1 MTPSRPKTTLE
12 TTMNTRFARARF
24 HHALLWLACG
34 FCAGASA
41 QSADRP
47 ASSAQPAAATHQSTA
62 TVALVHVTI
71 EANVSFDFFTRHLEA
86 LLGRFDPTLLRR
98 AAGDARAIESGFK
111 ALEGE
116 EGLMLFFAQDHG
128 ALLSVAGAARK
139 AKRYQI
145 GNPLVAAQM
154 TRLDI
159 SAGLYAPL
167 SVLVYQVTENRIRV
181 EFDQPSSL
189 FGQFGNAAV
198 TDIGR
203 GLDDKLQRLIGKAV
217 RMASAQ

>member
-1 MTPSRPKTTLE
+1 
-12 TTMNTRFARARF
+12 MNTRFARARF

-34 FCAGASA
+34 VGASA
-41 QSADRP
+41 SAQGADQP
-47 ASSAQPAAATHQSTA
+47 ASSAQPAAATHTHLEVLTHQSTA
-62 TVALVHVTI
+62 TVALAHVTI
-71 EANVSFDFFTRHLEA
+71 EANVSFDLFTRHLEA

-98 AAGDARAIESGFK
+98 AAGDARAIEAGFK

-159 SAGLYAPL
+159 RAGLYAPL
-167 SVLVYQVTENRIRV
+167 SVLVYQVTEDRIRI

-189 FGQFGNAAV
+189 FGQFGDAAV

>member
-1 MTPSRPKTTLE
+1 MK
-12 TTMNTRFARARF
+12 TRFVHTRF
-24 HHALLWLACG
+24 HHSLLWLACVV
-34 FCAGASA
+34 CAAASA
-41 QSADRP
+41 QSSTEPTAAAP
-47 ASSAQPAAATHQSTA
+47 SALAPAATSSLHVVTHQINS
-62 TVALVHVTI
+62 TVALVHVAI
-71 EANVSFDFFTRHLEA
+71 EADVGFDSFTKHLEA

-98 AAGDARAIESGFK
+98 VAGDARAIESGFK

-116 EGLMLFFAQDHG
+116 EGLMVFFAQDHG
-128 ALLSVAGAARK
+128 ALLAVAGAARK

-159 SAGLYAPL
+159 RAGLYAPL
-167 SVLVYQVTENRIRV
+167 SILVYQAAENRIRI

-189 FGQFGNAAV
+189 FGQFGSVPVADV
-198 TDIGR
+198 GR
-203 GLDDKLQRLIGKAV
+203 GLDDKVQRLIGKAI

>member
-1 MTPSRPKTTLE
+1 
-12 TTMNTRFARARF
+12 MNTRFVHTHFR
-24 HHALLWLACG
+24 HSLLWLS
-34 FCAGASA
+34 CAVCAAASA
-41 QSADRP
+41 QSSTELTAATP
-47 ASSAQPAAATHQSTA
+47 SAQLAPAATSARDVVSHPISS

-71 EANVSFDFFTRHLEA
+71 EADVGFDSFTKHLEA
-86 LLGRFDPTLLRR
+86 LLGRFDPTLLRK

-116 EGLMLFFAQDHG
+116 EGLMVFFAQDHG
-128 ALLSVAGAARK
+128 ALLAVAGAPRK

-145 GNPLVAAQM
+145 GNPLVAARM

-159 SAGLYAPL
+159 RAGLYAPL
-167 SVLVYQVTENRIRV
+167 SILVYQLSESRIRI

-198 TDIGR
+198 AETGR
-203 GLDDKLQRLIGKAV
+203 ELDGRILRLIGKAA
-217 RMASAQ
+217 RSASAQ

>member
-1 MTPSRPKTTLE
+1 MT
-12 TTMNTRFARARF
+12 TRFVHTLFR
-24 HHALLWLACG
+24 HSLLWLSCAV
-34 FCAGASA
+34 CAGASA
-41 QSADRP
+41 QSSTELTAAAP
-47 ASSAQPAAATHQSTA
+47 SAQLAPAATSARDAVSHPISS

-71 EANVSFDFFTRHLEA
+71 EADVGFDSFTKHLEA
-86 LLGRFDPTLLRR
+86 LLGRFDPTLLRK

-116 EGLMLFFAQDHG
+116 EGLMVFFAQDHG
-128 ALLSVAGAARK
+128 ALLAVAGAPRK

-145 GNPLVAAQM
+145 GNPLVAARM

-159 SAGLYAPL
+159 RAGLYAPL
-167 SVLVYQVTENRIRV
+167 SILVYQLSESRIRI

-198 TDIGR
+198 ADIGR
-203 GLDDKLQRLIGKAV
+203 ELDGKILRLIGKAA
-217 RMASAQ
+217 RSASAQ

>member
-1 MTPSRPKTTLE
+1 MTLE
-12 TTMNTRFARARF
+12 ATMNTRFEPARF
-24 HHALLWLACG
+24 RRALLSLACG
-34 FCAGASA
+34 VCVGAAA
-41 QSADRP
+41 QS
-47 ASSAQPAAATHQSTA
+47 SSPDAVTRQTTS
-62 TVALVHVTI
+62 TVALMHVTI
-71 EANVSFDFFTRHLEA
+71 EANVGFDPFTKHLEA
-86 LLGRFDPTLLRR
+86 LLGRFDPTLLRK

-154 TRLDI
+154 TRVDI
-159 SAGLYAPL
+159 RAGLYAPL
-167 SVLVYQVTENRIRV
+167 SVLVYQLAENRICI

-189 FGQFGNAAV
+189 FGQFGNATVA
-198 TDIGR
+198 DIGR

>member
-1 MTPSRPKTTLE
+1 
-12 TTMNTRFARARF
+12 MNTRSAYAGFQ
-24 HHALLWLACG
+24 HSLLWLACG
-34 FCAGASA
+34 VCAGASA
-41 QSADRP
+41 QSSADRP
-47 ASSAQPAAATHQSTA
+47 ASAPAPQLATTA
-62 TVALVHVTI
+62 PAPPDAVTQQTASTVALVHVSI
-71 EANVSFDFFTRHLEA
+71 EANVGFDPFTKHLEA
-86 LLGRFDPTLLRR
+86 LLGRFDPTLLRK
-98 AAGDARAIESGFK
+98 AAGDARAIEAGFK

-128 ALLSVAGAARK
+128 ALLAVMGAARK

-159 SAGLYAPL
+159 RAGLYAPL
-167 SVLVYQVTENRIRV
+167 SVLVYQVTENRIRI

-189 FGQFGNAAV
+189 FGQFGNVAV
-198 TDIGR
+198 SDVGR
-203 GLDDKLQRLIGKAV
+203 ELDDKMRRLIGKAT

>member
-1 MTPSRPKTTLE
+1 
-12 TTMNTRFARARF
+12 MNTRPAYTGLQ
-24 HHALLWLACG
+24 HSLLWLACG
-34 FCAGASA
+34 VCAGASA
-41 QSADRP
+41 QGSTEGTAP
-47 ASSAQPAAATHQSTA
+47 APSAQVAAAFPATTGAVTHQTTS

-71 EANVSFDFFTRHLEA
+71 ETDVSFDLFTKHLEA
-86 LLGRFDPTLLRR
+86 LLGRFDPSLLRK
-98 AAGDARAIESGFK
+98 AAGDARAIDAGFK

-159 SAGLYAPL
+159 RAGLYAPL
-167 SVLVYQVTENRIRV
+167 SVLVYQRAGEGVRI
-181 EFDQPSSL
+181 EFDLPSAL

-198 TDIGR
+198 ADIGR

-217 RMASAQ
+217 RMASVQ

>member
-1 MTPSRPKTTLE
+1 
-12 TTMNTRFARARF
+12 MNTRFVHKHFRCS
-24 HHALLWLACG
+24 LLWLSCAV
-34 FCAGASA
+34 CAGASA
-41 QSADRP
+41 QSSTELTAATP
-47 ASSAQPAAATHQSTA
+47 SAQLAPAATSARDAVSHPISS

-71 EANVSFDFFTRHLEA
+71 EADVGFDSFTKHLEA
-86 LLGRFDPTLLRR
+86 LLGRFDPTLLRK
-98 AAGDARAIESGFK
+98 AAGDAHAIESGFK

-116 EGLMLFFAQDHG
+116 EGLMVFFAQDHG
-128 ALLSVAGAARK
+128 ALLAVAGAPRK

-159 SAGLYAPL
+159 RAGPYAPL
-167 SVLVYQVTENRIRV
+167 SILVYQLSESRIRI

-198 TDIGR
+198 ADIGR
-203 GLDDKLQRLIGKAV
+203 ELDGKILRLLGKAA
-217 RMASAQ
+217 RSASAQ